1 MSTQPKPEAQKP
13 VTIHSLRQMKTK
25 AERIA
30 MVTAYDATFARLF
43 DQAGIDA
50 ILVGD
55 SLGMVVQGQKNTL
68 PVTMDEMVYHT
79 RAVVRGVQRAHV
91 IGDLPFMSYQGSDD
105 EALKNAGRL
114 IQEGGASSVKL
125 EGGSEFA
132 PVVQKIWRAGIPV
145 MGHIGLTP
153 QSVHKIGGFVV
164 QGRDEDKAK
173 KLFDDALALEQAG
186 CYAIVLEAIPAEL
199 AADITRAVSIPTIG
213 IGAGKDCDGQILVSY
228 DLLGMISDFKPKF
241 VKKYADLA
249 TTISDATKSYVS
261 EVRGAAFP
269 AEEHTFHSKT
279 MRVVRTRKDDKPA
292 DAPESEADAEVSGLY
307 GVPV

>member
-1 MSTQPKPEAQKP
+1 MSDAKP
-13 VTIHSLRQMKTK
+13 VTILSLKQMKQK
-25 AERIA
+25 GERIA

-43 DQAGIDA
+43 DQAGIDG

-79 RAVVRGVQRAHV
+79 RAVARGAQRAHV
-91 IGDLPFMSYQGSDD
+91 IGDLPFMSYQGSVE

-114 IQEGGASSVKL
+114 VQEGGAQSVKL
-125 EGGSEFA
+125 EGGAEFA
-132 PVVQKIWRAGIPV
+132 AVVEKIWRAGIPV

-153 QSVHKIGGFVV
+153 QSVHRIGGFTV

-173 KLFDDALALEQAG
+173 KLFDDALALEAAG

-199 AADITRAVSIPTIG
+199 AADITRAISIPTIG
-213 IGAGKDCDGQILVSY
+213 IGAGVQCDGQILVSY

-241 VKKYADLA
+241 VKRYADLA
-249 TTISDATKSYVS
+249 GTIGDATKSYIS
-261 EVRGAAFP
+261 EVRGAQFP

-279 MRVVRTRKDDKPA
+279 MRVVRTRKDEPKPSEA
-292 DAPESEADAEVSGLY
+292 DADAEVSGLY